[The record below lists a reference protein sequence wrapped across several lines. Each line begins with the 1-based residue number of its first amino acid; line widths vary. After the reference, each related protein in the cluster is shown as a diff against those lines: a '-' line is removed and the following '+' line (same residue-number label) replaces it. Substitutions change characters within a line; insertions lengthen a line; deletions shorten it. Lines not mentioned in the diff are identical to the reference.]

1 MRGDVDV
8 LASGALDAEVA
19 EGEDVVLFRLSES
32 DWKLALAMDD
42 ARISLR
48 HTARSNSAGPNAVN
62 R

>member
-1 MRGDVDV
+1 M